1 MLLTVDLNEGP
12 TDYGSLLGCGTRA
25 RSGTLTWAVLVEHLG
40 AGSAL
45 DAIGVPTRADDGDV
59 RDSGVVLTQL
69 CERHPGVATVVG
81 GVPLDR
87 RDCGAQALLR
97 GRGSGRIGW
106 RRRGSR
112 HDRAACAASA
122 FSDRSGR
129 AVVVDERL
137 ECALDAVA
145 TPRRLANDDVLERT
159 VVRAPEL
166 GHRHPCVGPVV
177 RVVRL
182 DRRDC
187 RDHFEPTDL
196 EGTRAGA
203 GGRSERGA
211 TGRDAIR

>member
-159 VVRAPEL
+159 VVPAPAVEASRAQA
-166 GHRHPCVGPVV
+166 
-177 RVVRL
+177 
-182 DRRDC
+182 RR
-187 RDHFEPTDL
+187 
-196 EGTRAGA
+196 
-203 GGRSERGA
+203 
-211 TGRDAIR
+211 RDAIRRRRTSSAIGPTRSEPHPPNDWSDSCRHSLR

>member
-59 RDSGVVLTQL
+59 RDSGVILTQL

-81 GVPLDR
+81 V
-87 RDCGAQALLR
+87 
-97 GRGSGRIGW
+97 I
-106 RRRGSR
+106 
-112 HDRAACAASA
+112 
-122 FSDRSGR
+122 
-129 AVVVDERL
+129 
-137 ECALDAVA
+137 
-145 TPRRLANDDVLERT
+145 
-159 VVRAPEL
+159 
-166 GHRHPCVGPVV
+166 
-177 RVVRL
+177 RL

-196 EGTRAGA
+196 EGTRARA
-203 GGRSERGA
+203 GGRSQQSASEE
-211 TGRDAIR
+211 